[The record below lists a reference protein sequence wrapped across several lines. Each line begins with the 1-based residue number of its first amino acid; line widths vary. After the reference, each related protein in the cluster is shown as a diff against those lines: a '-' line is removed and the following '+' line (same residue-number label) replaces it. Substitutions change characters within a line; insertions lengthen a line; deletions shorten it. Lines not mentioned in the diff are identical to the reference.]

1 MQSWFLILKND
12 ECELTFQVNVCDGSA
27 AAAAAAA
34 AAVTAASG
42 LSSLSVENWMEV
54 ILIWSR
60 SRESE
65 TKAAEFKM
73 IKCA

>member
-27 AAAAAAA
+27 AAAAAVA
-34 AAVTAASG
+34 AASG
-42 LSSLSVENWMEV
+42 LSSLSVENWMKV

>member
-27 AAAAAAA
+27 AAAAAVA
-34 AAVTAASG
+34 AASG

-73 IKCA
+73 IKCP

>member
-1 MQSWFLILKND
+1 MQSWFLILKNY

-27 AAAAAAA
+27 AAAAAAVA
-34 AAVTAASG
+34 AASD
-42 LSSLSVENWMEV
+42 LSSLSVENWMKV

-73 IKCA
+73 FNCA